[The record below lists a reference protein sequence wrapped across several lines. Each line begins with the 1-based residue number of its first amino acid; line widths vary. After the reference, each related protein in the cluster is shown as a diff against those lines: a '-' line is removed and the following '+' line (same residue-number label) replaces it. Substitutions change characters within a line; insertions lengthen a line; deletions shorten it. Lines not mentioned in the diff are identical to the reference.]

1 MSKIL
6 HRRFGGPPSPPPPP
20 PVDGPAPDIAPGSP
34 PASPAA
40 VPAATVMPGT
50 SQWTLV
56 NADGTAAAAS
66 PLKPD
71 VDARKSPTKDKDKDK
86 SPRTIMFKWKR
97 GGHGDGGSDAR
108 LGAPTATSPK
118 GSHTDLGAKK
128 LDEAKRKI
136 SMPFNFE
143 RRVHVDEQLQWTGGT
158 EGRDPAELFKV
169 EEKLGQGAFGSVYRA
184 VLKETGFVLAV
195 KEIALGSGQRE
206 AASQLAMIE
215 NEINVLRQCSH
226 SNLVQYFGCCRR
238 DHCLWI
244 LTDYCGGGSM
254 SDVLILLAEHPDLAS
269 AAVAANMASHTMAGT
284 DTHAAMTT
292 RTIVPGRFPGD
303 ATLMLDSRSSSVCAS
318 GLTES
323 EVTAVTAGALL
334 GLVFLHGKGIIHRD
348 LKSANILLSL
358 AGDARIADFGV
369 SEQLT
374 TGAAARNTVVGTPFW
389 MAPEVVLG
397 TTYATPADIWSLAI
411 TVIELVDGVPPLHT
425 EHPMRALFRI
435 PHLPPPTT
443 RHAAGSAIADFI
455 AVAAVKDPAKRA
467 TAAQLVMHD
476 LVAPYILDPARRR
489 AVLAPKVR
497 AWKEA
502 RAMAAAAPVEETRK
516 VNVDVA
522 SLAKAS
528 DAQRERGEEVGVGEV
543 SGTVAV
549 REDGGAT
556 VVLHDEEGVVGGEG
570 YGTVVVHGED
580 DATGTVV
587 VHDDCVGTVVVH
599 SDAVGTTLVH
609 DAVKDDESKC
619 ALSTA
624 APPPLP
630 PRPTARD
637 LTDPASFLAPARE
650 LAARALALVPWRD
663 IADRVASLPIAAQM
677 HDAWRRHVAPLIAS
691 GGAGGVRWSIHAAY
705 WAAIAGVHW
714 YYQGRIASG

>member
-6 HRRFGGPPSPPPPP
+6 SRRFGGPSSPSPPP
-20 PVDGPAPDIAPGSP
+20 PVDGPAPDVAPGSP
-34 PASPAA
+34 PASSAA
-40 VPAATVMPGT
+40 VSAVTVMPGT

-97 GGHGDGGSDAR
+97 GGHGDEGSDAR

-118 GSHTDLGAKK
+118 ASHTDLGAKR
-128 LDEAKRKI
+128 LDDAKRKI

-254 SDVLILLAEHPDLAS
+254 SDVLVLLAEHLDIAN
-269 AAVAANMASHTMAGT
+269 AAVAANMASHIMTGGT
-284 DTHAAMTT
+284 DLHATMTT

-303 ATLMLDSRSSSVCAS
+303 ATLVLDSRASAVCAS

-323 EVTAVTAGALL
+323 EVAAVTAGALL

-443 RHAAGSAIADFI
+443 RHAAGPTIADFI

-476 LVAPYILDPARRR
+476 LVAPYIVDPARRR
-489 AVLAPKVR
+489 AVLAPKVL

-528 DAQRERGEEVGVGEV
+528 DAQRDRGEAVGVGEV
-543 SGTVAV
+543 SGTVV
-549 REDGGAT
+549 VHEDGSAT
-556 VVLHDEEGVVGGEG
+556 VVVHDEEDAAGGEG
-570 YGTVVVHGED
+570 YGTVVVHGND
-580 DATGTVV
+580 NAVGTVV
-587 VHDDCVGTVVVH
+587 VHDNDAGTVVVH
-599 SDAVGTTLVH
+599 SDAAGTKLVH
-609 DAVKDDESKC
+609 EAAKEDTKPAT
-619 ALSTA
+619 STA

-630 PRPTARD
+630 PRPSTQAP
-637 LTDPASFLAPARE
+637 TGPVSFLAPACE
-650 LAARALALVPWRD
+650 LAARVLELVPWREL
-663 IADRVASLPIAAQM
+663 AHRVASLPIAEQM

-691 GGAGGVRWSIHAAY
+691 GGAGGVRWSIHAVY
-705 WAAIAGVHW
+705 WVAIAGVHW